1 MALNDNLSALY
12 HLRNLAGPREIHA
25 YDTQINMSEAMV
37 LRLAG
42 YERLCAIRLAF
53 HELVSTDNSFELP
66 CPYAA

>member
-25 YDTQINMSEAMV
+25 YDTQINMNEAMV

-42 YERLCAIRLAF
+42 YERLCAIRLAY
-53 HELVSTDNSFELP
+53 HELVSIDNSFEHP
-66 CPYAA
+66 CPFAA

>member
-1 MALNDNLSALY
+1 VALNDNLSALY

-42 YERLCAIRLAF
+42 YERLCAIRLAY
-53 HELVSTDNSFELP
+53 HELVTIDNSFEHP
-66 CPYAA
+66 CPCAA